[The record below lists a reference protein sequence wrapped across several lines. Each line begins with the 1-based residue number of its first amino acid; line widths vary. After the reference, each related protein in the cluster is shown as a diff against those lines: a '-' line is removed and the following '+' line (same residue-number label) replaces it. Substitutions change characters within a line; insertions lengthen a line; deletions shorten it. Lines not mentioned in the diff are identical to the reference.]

1 MVSSTVTAGNTATK
15 PGTTDTGNKNK
26 AVRPFT
32 KSSLEHMEPVAYDYS
47 VAMDAASVKQLPDIE
62 IPASGYFRALTIY
75 VTTSGGA
82 GTGVTMTENG
92 PWNALRDL
100 IFQEPN
106 GSQIDY
112 WSNGYHC
119 YLATKYG
126 GYYGKVPDARQ
137 WYTYSTTVGT
147 SAAFTFAIRIPA
159 EIIKRDAL
167 GALPNQNMAAKYRMK
182 LNLAAVSSVF
192 GGTVSTPP
200 TVRIRATLEGWEQP
214 LEVVDGVPQATM
226 PPLVNSTQFW
236 TEQVFPISASGQQQ
250 IPLTRLG
257 NRIRNLIFIFTTT
270 GDARGS
276 TPDGNFPDPLT
287 FSVDNRPVLVI
298 PRYMWLNAIS
308 QYWGYVGAVAN
319 TVAAAGTAIA
329 ADSGG
334 GRDYA
339 VWPLAFNTEF
349 LSAAGQ
355 ELGDLWLK
363 TLTTS
368 RVELSGNF
376 GAAGKLYVLTNDIA
390 LTGDM

>member
-15 PGTTDTGNKNK
+15 PGTTDTGNKNQ

-47 VAMDAASVKQLPDIE
+47 VAMDPAALKQLPDIE

-75 VTTSGGA
+75 VTLDGA
-82 GTGVTMTENG
+82 GTAVTLTENA
-92 PWNALRDL
+92 PWNSLRDI

-112 WSNGYHC
+112 FSTAYHL

-126 GYYGKVPDARQ
+126 GYFGRVPDARQ
-137 WYTYSTTVGT
+137 WYTYSTSVGT
-147 SAAFTFAIRIPA
+147 QADATFALRIPA

-167 GALPNQNMAAKYRMK
+167 GALPNQNMAAKYRVKM
-182 LNLAAVSSVF
+182 NLAPVSTVF

-200 TVRIRATLEGWEQP
+200 TVRVRATLEGWEQP

-226 PPLVNSTQFW
+226 PPLVNSTQYW
-236 TEQVFPISASGQQQ
+236 TEQVFAVTASGQQQ

-257 NRIRNLIFIFTTT
+257 NRIRNLILLFTTT

-276 TPDGNFPDPLT
+276 SQDALFPDPMY
-287 FSVDNRPVLVI
+287 FYVDNRPVLII

-329 ADSGG
+329 PDSGG
-334 GRDYA
+334 GRDYC
-339 VWPLAFNTEF
+339 VWPMAFNTEF

-368 RVELSGNF
+368 RVEIQGNF
-376 GAAGKLYVLTNDIA
+376 GGAGKLYVLTNDIA
-390 LTGDM
+390 LTGDL

>member
-15 PGTTDTGNKNK
+15 PGTTDTGNKNQ

-32 KSSLEHMEPVAYDYS
+32 KSSLLHQEPVGYDYS
-47 VAMDAASVKQLPDIE
+47 VAMDAAALKQLPDIE

-75 VTTSGGA
+75 VTLDGA

-92 PWNALRDL
+92 PWNALRDI

-112 WSNGYHC
+112 FSTAYHL

-126 GYYGKVPDARQ
+126 GYFGRVSDARQ
-137 WYTYSTTVGT
+137 WYTYSTSVGT
-147 SAAFTFAIRIPA
+147 QADATFALRIPA
-159 EIIKRDAL
+159 EIIMRDAL
-167 GALPNQNMAAKYRMK
+167 GALPNQNMAAKYRVKM
-182 LNLAAVSSVF
+182 NLASVATVF

-200 TVRIRATLEGWEQP
+200 TARIRATLEGWEQP

-257 NRIRNLIFIFTTT
+257 NRIRNLIFLFTNSS
-270 GDARGS
+270 DARGS
-276 TPDGNFPDPLT
+276 TQDGFFPDPLT

-319 TVAAAGTAIA
+319 TVAAAGTSVP

-334 GRDYA
+334 GRDFC
-339 VWPLAFNTEF
+339 VWPLAFNQEF
-349 LSAAGQ
+349 LAACGQ

-368 RVELSGNF
+368 RVEVSGQF
-376 GAAGKLYVLTNDIA
+376 GGTGKLYVLTNDIA
-390 LTGDM
+390 LTGDL